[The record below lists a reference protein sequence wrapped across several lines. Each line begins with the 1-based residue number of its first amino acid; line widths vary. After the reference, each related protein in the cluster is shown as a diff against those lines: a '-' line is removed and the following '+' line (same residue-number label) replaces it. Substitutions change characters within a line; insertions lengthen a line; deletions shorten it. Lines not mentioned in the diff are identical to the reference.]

1 MHLYGLIMFSN
12 QEVGNI
18 FHTLKMNMLG
28 GKSLALVRH
37 IKHAWEK
44 FLEPKYPAVSSA
56 PLSLM
61 LLAQQEL
68 ACVT

>member
-44 FLEPKYPAVSSA
+44 FLEPKY
-56 PLSLM
+56 LQL
-61 LLAQQEL
+61 
-68 ACVT
+68 

>member
-28 GKSLALVRH
+28 GKSLALVCH

-44 FLEPKYPAVSSA
+44 FLEPKY
-56 PLSLM
+56 LQL
-61 LLAQQEL
+61 
-68 ACVT
+68 